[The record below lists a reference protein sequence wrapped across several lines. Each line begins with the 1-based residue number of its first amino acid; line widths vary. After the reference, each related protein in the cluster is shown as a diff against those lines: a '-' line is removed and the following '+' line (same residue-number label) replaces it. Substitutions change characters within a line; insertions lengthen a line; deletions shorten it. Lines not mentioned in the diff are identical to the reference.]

1 LHKQIDVVR
10 SRRVARPTPGL
21 QTLERRVLGNASVRR
36 EVQRLDTTQ
45 LTPAVTLTFAQPA
58 SPAASMWRPSV
69 SLSNSLSLSLS
80 APSTS
85 TYAPEFSARDTG
97 RFRVEPFAAGL
108 DAGAL
113 FSADPVA
120 AVGYP
125 AQPAPSQVVA
135 PGTYLDDSNWLARAQ
150 AEQPQ
155 KITTAS
161 KRSLN
166 SGLALAKDDF
176 ERELATI
183 LGREAA
189 PAVTPAEASA
199 PSAASPVQAPAAP
212 ASGASAPAR
221 HPNHEVFDQMG
232 LGMRYANS
240 FDLGNVSLS
249 NSFSRLEADLGLTP
263 PSTGRSAVAAA
274 NPYVNPMNL
283 DEFDLVAELAHIG
296 AERPASTSMTHAT
309 SDTEPTAGKD
319 HG

>member
-1 LHKQIDVVR
+1 
-10 SRRVARPTPGL
+10 
-21 QTLERRVLGNASVRR
+21 
-36 EVQRLDTTQ
+36 
-45 LTPAVTLTFAQPA
+45 
-58 SPAASMWRPSV
+58 MWRPSV

>member
-1 LHKQIDVVR
+1 V
-10 SRRVARPTPGL
+10 
-21 QTLERRVLGNASVRR
+21 
-36 EVQRLDTTQ
+36 
-45 LTPAVTLTFAQPA
+45 
-58 SPAASMWRPSV
+58 
-69 SLSNSLSLSLS
+69 
-80 APSTS
+80 
-85 TYAPEFSARDTG
+85 
-97 RFRVEPFAAGL
+97 FR
-108 DAGAL
+108 
-113 FSADPVA
+113 ADPVA
-120 AVGYP
+120 AVGHSP
-125 AQPAPSQVVA
+125 QPAPWQSPA
-135 PGTYLDDSNWLARAQ
+135 PATDVDDANWLARAQ

-189 PAVTPAEASA
+189 PAVTPGKPGA
-199 PSAASPVQAPAAP
+199 PSAASPARAPAAP
-212 ASGASAPAR
+212 AADVSAPAR

-249 NSFSRLEADLGLTP
+249 DSFSRLEADLGLTP
-263 PSTGRSAVAAA
+263 ASKGRSPPAAA
-274 NPYVNPMNL
+274 NPYVDPMNL
-283 DEFDLVAELAHIG
+283 EEFDLVAELAHIG
-296 AERPASTSMTHAT
+296 AERPAPIPMTHAT